1 MKNYVLLPFIAATL
15 FSCTKDSPAPAPP
28 TPTPPAA
35 PVANFTYS
43 GATLAPATISFS
55 NQSTN
60 ATSYLWDFG
69 DGGNSTS
76 TLNSPSYTYTK
87 GGTYTVKLTATGAGG
102 SNSTTKTVNITA
114 PTTLKIMSVKVSVLP
129 LTKSN
134 GGSWDDLPSSGPDV
148 SIKIT
153 DEAAN
158 TTLYTW
164 PFVYN
169 NVVASTLPL
178 NFVIENSLRVA
189 TPLIIT
195 SANFSKKIA
204 FELWDKDTFDEEF
217 MTGVIF
223 APSILT
229 TGADAYPTTFTATIS
244 GLTAVFTL
252 KWE

>member
-1 MKNYVLLPFIAATL
+1 MNIKKPLFFLAIVSIF
-15 FSCTKDSPAPAPP
+15 FSCTKDSPEPTPA
-28 TPTPPAA
+28 PTPPAA
-35 PVANFTYS
+35 PVANYSYTGAGVAPSTVTFTNS
-43 GATLAPATISFS
+43 
-55 NQSTN
+55 STN

-69 DGGNSTS
+69 DNGTSVDASPNHIFTAGGV
-76 TLNSPSYTYTK
+76 
-87 GGTYTVKLTATGAGG
+87 YTVKLTATGAGG

-114 PTTLKIMSVKVSVLP
+114 PTTLKIMSVKVSALP

-148 SIKIT
+148 YFKIT
-153 DEAAN
+153 DDGS
-158 TTLYTW
+158 TTFYKW

-169 NVVASTLPL
+169 NVVASNLPL
-178 NFVIENSLRVA
+178 NFVLENSSSVA

-204 FELWDKDTFDEEF
+204 FELWDLDTFVDEF
-217 MTGVIF
+217 MTGLVF
-223 APSILT
+223 APSSLT
-229 TGADAYPTTFTATIS
+229 TGANAYPTTFTATIS